1 MSDLPTGRIS
11 NLRVWFA
18 ELLCK
23 PLAVEIA
30 RLTTRVEGLESARAT
45 TFQAYQEALVAFSTD
60 LNDLRNQVTQHPAP
74 PPPPNTRVARTW
86 QEFRTAAESRKPKEQ
101 KS

>member
-23 PLAVEIA
+23 PLAMEIV
-30 RLTTRVEGLESARAT
+30 RLQGRMSSMEGHSHVL
-45 TFQAYQEALVAFSTD
+45 QETLSGISTD
-60 LNDLRNQVTQHPAP
+60 LNDLRNQITNHPSPLP
-74 PPPPNTRVARTW
+74 PPHARVARTW